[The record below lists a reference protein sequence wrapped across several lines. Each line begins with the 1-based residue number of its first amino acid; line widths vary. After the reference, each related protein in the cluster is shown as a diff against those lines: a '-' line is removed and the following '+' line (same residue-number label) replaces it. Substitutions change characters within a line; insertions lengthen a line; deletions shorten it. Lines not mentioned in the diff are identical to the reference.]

1 LRGRHA
7 ASVLKKPVAHVRLPH
22 PPGANVTEAC
32 YEVFNFKLAR
42 NIRER
47 IRAVPASKSQS
58 KRRRAPL
65 RTRNWRA
72 PG

>member
-42 NIRER
+42 NIPKR
-47 IRAVPASKSQS
+47 ICAVPALKSRF

-65 RTRNWRA
+65 PMRNSRA